1 MLRVVLR
8 GIAARKLRALLTAV
22 AILLGIAMISGT
34 FVLTDQIDRAFVQ
47 IFEQG
52 NAKIDVVVKERPP
65 FEDQQ
70 TEVYLDAGLVE
81 PVRAVDGVAQ
91 AEPFLQV
98 QGYLIADGE
107 SLTSQGGAPD
117 FVFSS
122 LPEQMNQIGRAHV

>member
-1 MLRVVLR
+1 MLRLILR
-8 GIAARKLRALLTAV
+8 GLATRKLRSALTAI
-22 AILLGIAMISGT
+22 AILLGVTMISGT

-70 TEVYLDAGLVE
+70 TEVYLDAGLVD

-98 QGYLIADGE
+98 QG
-107 SLTSQGGAPD
+107 
-117 FVFSS
+117 
-122 LPEQMNQIGRAHV
+122 